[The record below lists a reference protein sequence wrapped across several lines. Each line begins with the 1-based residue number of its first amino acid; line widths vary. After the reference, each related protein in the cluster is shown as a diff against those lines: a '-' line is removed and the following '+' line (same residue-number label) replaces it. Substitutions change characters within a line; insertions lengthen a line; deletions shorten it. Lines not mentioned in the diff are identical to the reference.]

1 MGKPFI
7 SQNITLA
14 TGGFTYENGILT
26 PAEAKTIYNLNVP
39 SNVLVSA
46 NGLLWIKLNS
56 TKTAAQ
62 IGWTDVDGTNTPD
75 GFGWPPIDTY
85 GDIRLNIELGDHV
98 DIGTNL
104 AELQTDR
111 TSIPMDSPLGNAILH
126 ETYIP
131 DRTSIYKTDVY
142 TTPVFLLI
150 VNNISVP
157 NKKWTCTQCDYV
169 DEAIMPPIKCPV
181 CKGTDFV
188 TT

>member
-1 MGKPFI
+1 MGNPFI

-62 IGWTDVDGTNTPD
+62 IGQTDVDGTNTPD

-85 GDIRLNIELGDHV
+85 GDIRLNIELGDPV

-131 DRTSIYKTDVY
+131 DGTSIYKTDVY

-157 NKKWTCTQCDYV
+157 NKKWTCTQCGYV

-181 CKGTDFV
+181 CKGTDFI

>member
-62 IGWTDVDGTNTPD
+62 IGWTDVDGTTRTFQYLGSMSIGNLSGGNMFSAPSVV
-75 GFGWPPIDTY
+75 GTY
-85 GDIRLNIELGDHV
+85 LLSV
-98 DIGTNL
+98 TKVSV
-104 AELQTDR
+104 TVSP
-111 TSIPMDSPLGNAILH
+111 TSDNSH
-126 ETYIP
+126 TY
-131 DRTSIYKTDVY
+131 TVS
-142 TTPVFLLI
+142 
-150 VNNISVP
+150 
-157 NKKWTCTQCDYV
+157 
-169 DEAIMPPIKCPV
+169 
-181 CKGTDFV
+181 
-188 TT
+188 

>member
-62 IGWTDVDGTNTPD
+62 IGGQMLMELIHLMDLD
-75 GFGWPPIDTY
+75 GF
-85 GDIRLNIELGDHV
+85 
-98 DIGTNL
+98 
-104 AELQTDR
+104 Q
-111 TSIPMDSPLGNAILH
+111 SILMEIL
-126 ETYIP
+126 
-131 DRTSIYKTDVY
+131 D
-142 TTPVFLLI
+142 
-150 VNNISVP
+150 
-157 NKKWTCTQCDYV
+157 
-169 DEAIMPPIKCPV
+169 
-181 CKGTDFV
+181 
-188 TT
+188 